1 MQLINFFKT
10 LNSKI
15 DKYDKMFMQTNP
27 FSKPIRITL
36 VWVEDTQPSAKKYE

>member
-1 MQLINFFKT
+1 MQVINFFKT

-36 VWVEDTQPSAKKYE
+36 VWVEDDKSEPGKYE